1 MFDNIKKYVI
11 NLKKRPNRL
20 NHMVKEMNYMS
31 FDFEVFEGIE
41 RNSHEGCALSHIEI
55 IKRAKEQNLDRVI
68 VMEDD
73 IFFMPYSKSLLIDLE
88 KTLETVDYSILNLNM
103 SIHRPLNV
111 SEKSNLLLDLTNLP
125 PKDEDIH
132 RGIFG
137 TGFMVYTKEM
147 YDEVEKYD
155 SMYAIDQF
163 LDKHIYPKYQSYS
176 TVLPIC
182 CQLNNQSDV
191 SGGFYNNFY
200 TQSYN
205 WNVYSPIKIPN
216 SYRDQNHVMKI
227 RDENEINYKSIL

>member
-20 NHMVKEMNYMS
+20 EHIVKEMNYMG

-55 IKRAKEQNLDRVI
+55 IKMAKEQKLEKVF

-73 IFFMPYSKSLLIDLE
+73 IFFMPYAKSLFIDLE
-88 KTLETVDYSILNLNM
+88 NILESVDYGVLNLNM

-111 SEKSNLLLDLTNLP
+111 SDKYNLLLDLTNLP
-125 PKDEDIH
+125 PQDVDKH

-137 TGFMVYTKEM
+137 TGFMVYTEKM
-147 YDEVEKYD
+147 YDEVDKYD
-155 SMYAIDQF
+155 SMYAIDEF

-176 TVLPIC
+176 TVLPSC
-182 CQLNNQSDV
+182 CQLNNESDV

-205 WNVYSPIKIPN
+205 WNVYSPIKIPM
-216 SYRDQNHVMKI
+216 SYTDQDNVMKI
-227 RDENEINYKSIL
+227 RGDNDINYKSIL